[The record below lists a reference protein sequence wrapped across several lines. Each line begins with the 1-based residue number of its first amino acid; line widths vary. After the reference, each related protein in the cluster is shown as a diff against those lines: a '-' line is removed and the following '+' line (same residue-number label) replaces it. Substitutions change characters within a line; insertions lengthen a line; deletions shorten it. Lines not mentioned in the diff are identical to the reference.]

1 MRCLSRNDLEQIGE
15 RVVNSYRNLPE
26 FNGKTVYSITP
37 SVLIEKELKIKIEY
51 HHLSVDGSVLGVT
64 TSNNDVG
71 YRVFDF
77 RDEEQYY

>member
-15 RVVNSYRNLPE
+15 RVVKSYRNLPE
-26 FNGKTVYSITP
+26 FNGKNVYSITP
-37 SVLIEKELKIKIEY
+37 SVLIEKVLKIKIEY
-51 HHLSVDGSVLGVT
+51 HHLSVDSSVLGVT
-64 TSNNDVG
+64 TSYNDVG